1 MTKVVI
7 TRSPE
12 ETVELAARVV
22 RCLGAGDFIA
32 LSGDL
37 GSGKTMF
44 VKGLARGLG
53 VREYSY
59 VNSPSFVIMKE
70 YAGEKPLY
78 HFDVYRL
85 SPGSFSETLDHERYF
100 YGGG

>member
-1 MTKVVI
+1 
-7 TRSPE
+7 
-12 ETVELAARVV
+12 
-22 RCLGAGDFIA
+22 
-32 LSGDL
+32 
-37 GSGKTMF
+37 
-44 VKGLARGLG
+44 
-53 VREYSY
+53 Y

-100 YGGG
+100 YGGGITVVEWADKIRDILPERYLEVRIEYGSGEEERRFTFRAVGGGFGEI